1 MTIKRVGHTVKIKTG
16 IVNNYEKIVHPS
28 FKGETKEKEFLILSC
43 PNDTNDFYTVLVE
56 DHMLG
61 WIIDLTHITY
71 NNINKRFLGKKFF
84 DVNEE
89 YFID

>member
-1 MTIKRVGHTVKIKTG
+1 MTIKRVGHTGKIKTA

-43 PNDTNDFYTVLVE
+43 PNNYNLFYTVLVE

-61 WIIDLTHITY
+61 WTIDLTHIDFH
-71 NNINKRFLGKKFF
+71 NINKKFLGKKFF
-84 DVNEE
+84 DVSED
-89 YFID
+89 YFLD